1 MIVIAV
7 ARNPHLR
14 FLSRAPASHPLRRGA
29 APMGQEVVCFAE
41 LGGHR
46 EKGRAL
52 LETSEIVFRG
62 ASRKFRL
69 KIPFAKIHS
78 ARAFDGELRLKTP
91 DGEAV
96 FTLGAAAEK
105 WLEKIKNPKPRLD
118 KLGVKPGASVA
129 LVGSF
134 EPGFLDELH
143 GRTRAT
149 SSPKSYH
156 RKRRD
161 CRRTQGRPQ
170 GRQSRRLLPNPH
182 RAQVCHS
189 IGATLIRDPQRD
201 KGQSF
206 VYRVSVFRTKM
217 TAWLP
222 SSMCAV

>member
-1 MIVIAV
+1 LIVTCV
-7 ARNPHLR
+7 AGKLHPR
-14 FLSRAPASHPLRRGA
+14 FLSPAPASHPLRRGA

-69 KIPFAKIHS
+69 KIPFAKIRS

-105 WLEKIKNPKPRLD
+105 WLDKIKNPKPRLD
-118 KLGVKPGASVA
+118 KLGVKPGASVV

-134 EPGFLDELH
+134 ETQFLDDIL
-143 GRTRAT
+143 GRTRAS
-149 SSPKSYH
+149 SSPKPPI
-156 RKRRD
+156 
-161 CRRTQGRPQ
+161 T
-170 GRQSRRLLPNPH
+170 
-182 RAQVCHS
+182 AHS
-189 IGATLIRDPQRD
+189 T
-201 KGQSF
+201 SF
-206 VYRVSVFRTKM
+206 
-217 TAWLP
+217 
-222 SSMCAV
+222 

>member
-41 LGGHR
+41 LGGQR

-62 ASRKFRL
+62 ASR
-69 KIPFAKIHS
+69 
-78 ARAFDGELRLKTP
+78 ELRLKTP

-105 WLEKIKNPKPRLD
+105 WLDKIKNPKLRLD

-134 EPGFLDELH
+134 EPGFLDELR

-149 SSPKSYH
+149 SSAKTPGTS
-156 RKRRD
+156 D
-161 CRRTQGRPQ
+161 
-170 GRQSRRLLPNPH
+170 
-182 RAQVCHS
+182 S
-189 IGATLIRDPQRD
+189 IFFAADASKDLARVAPLAKTMKGPAALWIVYP
-201 KGQSF
+201 KGQKAITENDVIAAGRKAGLKDVKVVAFSPTHTALKF
-206 VYRVSVFRTKM
+206 VIPLAQR
-217 TAWLP
+217 
-222 SSMCAV
+222 

>member
-1 MIVIAV
+1 
-7 ARNPHLR
+7 
-14 FLSRAPASHPLRRGA
+14 
-29 APMGQEVVCFAE
+29 MGQEVVCFAE

-69 KIPFAKIHS
+69 KIPFAKIRS

-105 WLEKIKNPKPRLD
+105 WLDKIKNPKPRLD

-149 SSPKSYH
+149 SSAKTPGT
-156 RKRRD
+156 R
-161 CRRTQGRPQ
+161 
-170 GRQSRRLLPNPH
+170 N
-182 RAQVCHS
+182 S
-189 IGATLIRDPQRD
+189 IFFAAHASKDLTRVAALAKTMKGPAALWIVYP
-201 KGQSF
+201 KGQKAITENDVIAAGRKAGLKDVKVVAFSPTHTALKF
-206 VYRVSVFRTKM
+206 VIPLAQR
-217 TAWLP
+217 
-222 SSMCAV
+222 